1 MDNELNK
8 NFISMRCNHSDMVH
22 TILKNENNIITIG
35 EIYTLKR
42 NLIPGKVIFLT
53 LGGDKGKAEVNWE
66 PGFIGICKIIRGP
79 YDPGYNRENKKQK
92 NTYFKIDVK
101 INCLFEKPFKRR
113 DFIEY
118 PDAYDAT
125 YIGPAL
131 TNDPTQAVSLLDKD
145 KAIAILRAVIDRYPN
160 LEDTLREIF
169 GNEILNRA
177 KDAVEIML
185 PISLKYGES
194 KKEAIAQLK
203 EEMDQSDEENSIKNS
218 IDEDPTKNAVHGG
231 KNVLY
236 YGVPGS
242 GKSYLIDQEIKL
254 EAAETRTERIV
265 FHPDYTYE
273 DLVGQISPRLK
284 KNSQGEDK
292 LTYEFIPG
300 PFTKILHRSYLNPK
314 NKYYLVIEEINRGN
328 APAIF
333 GDIFQLLDRNSDGS
347 GKYVIT
353 NFDLGR
359 AIFSDE
365 THAIRLPSNLFI
377 YATMNTSDQNVFT
390 LDTAFQRRWCMK
402 YVKNNVDGVSYANT
416 QISNSPITWSGFANI
431 INEEILNY
439 DEELMSSEDKQL
451 GAYFVKENELSNEGF
466 SEKVL
471 KYLWNDVFRMDHGR
485 IFKSDFKS
493 IGSLIENYSDE
504 VRNGNDPLKCVMRAS
519 IYEKMLQKSKRE
531 DIDESEVSEIE
542 TFSEEK

>member
-1 MDNELNK
+1 MNNELNE
-8 NFISMRCNHSDMVH
+8 NFISMRCNHSKMVH
-22 TILKNENNIITIG
+22 TILESENEIITIG
-35 EIYTLKR
+35 EIYTLRKE
-42 NLIPGKVIFLT
+42 LIPGKAIFLT

-66 PGFIGICKIIRGP
+66 PGFMGICKIIHGP
-79 YDPGYNRENKKQK
+79 YDLGYNKEKKKQK

-101 INCLFEKPFKRR
+101 INCLFEEPCKRS

-131 TNDPTQAVSLLDKD
+131 TNDPTQAVSLLNKK

-160 LEDTLREIF
+160 LEGTLREIF
-169 GNEILNRA
+169 GDEILNRA
-177 KDAVEIML
+177 KDAVEMML
-185 PISLKYGES
+185 PVSLKYGES
-194 KKEAIAQLK
+194 KKEAITQLK

-218 IDEDPTKNAVHGG
+218 VDGDPTKTAVHGG

-242 GKSYLIDQEIKL
+242 GKSYRIDEEIKS
-254 EAAETRTERIV
+254 EAAEIRTERIV

-300 PFTKILHRSYLNPK
+300 PFTKILHRSYLDPK

-347 GKYVIT
+347 GKYAIT

-365 THAIRLPSNLFI
+365 THAIKLPSNLFI

-416 QISNSPITWSGFANI
+416 QISNSTITWSGFANT

-531 DIDESEVSEIE
+531 DIDKSEVSEIE